1 MRELEEEYNDYYYKY
16 NGKPFTLEKY
26 FSPATDH
33 RRIAK
38 EYEINTLYLNKY
50 ISERLTSKVQATIS
64 EVKFSDNLFEW
75 TRKNKLKLKT
85 KNDYLNIARN
95 ILLISGIYV
104 AYEFLFPEK
113 IIEFSQTIKKE
124 LELVEEKIKERA
136 IFKEKYPNEF
146 TPKEDIEKDIKK
158 KELFLNLMNQQ
169 NELIINNKG
178 RSLIFYL
185 VARDKI
191 NDIKGITKL
200 PATKIYNLVSDYFF
214 LFKIISN
221 KLNFPHALNQRIKT
235 LDELKIAKLEEI
247 MHELNKYFPEP

>member
-1 MRELEEEYNDYYYKY
+1 
-16 NGKPFTLEKY
+16 
-26 FSPATDH
+26 
-33 RRIAK
+33 
-38 EYEINTLYLNKY
+38 
-50 ISERLTSKVQATIS
+50 
-64 EVKFSDNLFEW
+64 
-75 TRKNKLKLKT
+75 
-85 KNDYLNIARN
+85 
-95 ILLISGIYV
+95 
-104 AYEFLFPEK
+104 
-113 IIEFSQTIKKE
+113 
-124 LELVEEKIKERA
+124 
-136 IFKEKYPNEF
+136 
-146 TPKEDIEKDIKK
+146 
-158 KELFLNLMNQQ
+158 MNQQ